1 MSKIPQGEWNA
12 IAARYQ
18 GGESISKIARSYGC
32 TPPAI
37 HYILKRNRQKPT
49 ELPEQPQA
57 IKPAETTQTRLV
69 RINAPDPVFPA
80 TEPGDK
86 DNDQPAGSTSVSSAG
101 AIQPSLANTSVRT
114 ENIPTGPALV
124 HAKVPEPTAINPPE
138 RLSNG
143 VLHMPQLRPS
153 PAEPAKS
160 PQFPGRLVGDAV
172 PPTPTSPG
180 TKRLDLG
187 GASSHHPEGSAAP
200 GLDSD
205 LHTRAETA
213 IALFR
218 SSFDAALAE
227 GSPEVRERL
236 RQAATDLMRVAARTT
251 MVLDRLNAS
260 NERSARTHNYPR
272 SALAGED
279 IKKLG

>member
-49 ELPEQPQA
+49 ELAGQPRA
-57 IKPAETTQTRLV
+57 IRPAEITQTQLV
-69 RINAPDPVFPA
+69 RMNAPDPIIA
-80 TEPGDK
+80 AAQSGNK
-86 DNDQPAGSTSVSSAG
+86 DNDQPAGSVSVSSVG
-101 AIQPSLANTSVRT
+101 GTQPSLANTSAKT
-114 ENIPTGPALV
+114 ENVPTGPALV
-124 HAKVPEPTAINPPE
+124 HAKLPEPIAANPPE

-143 VLHMPQLRPS
+143 VLRMPQLRPG
-153 PAEPAKS
+153 PAEPIKS
-160 PQFPGRLVGDAV
+160 SQFSGRLVGDA
-172 PPTPTSPG
+172 PPATPMPSAPKRPDVNGAPTSRP
-180 TKRLDLG
+180 RV
-187 GASSHHPEGSAAP
+187 AAAP

-205 LHTRAETA
+205 LQTRAETA

-227 GSPEVRERL
+227 SSPEVRERL

-260 NERSARTHNYPR
+260 NERAARTHNYPR

-279 IKKLG
+279 IK

>member
-18 GGESISKIARSYGC
+18 GGESISKIARSYSC

-49 ELPEQPQA
+49 ELAEQPQA
-57 IKPAETTQTRLV
+57 IKPAEITQTQLV
-69 RINAPDPVFPA
+69 RMSAPEPLFPR
-80 TEPGDK
+80 TESGDK
-86 DNDQPAGSTSVSSAG
+86 ANNEPASAATVSSSTET
-101 AIQPSLANTSVRT
+101 QPGSASANVGPKL
-114 ENIPTGPALV
+114 ENGPSGPALLRQSNP
-124 HAKVPEPTAINPPE
+124 APTAINAPG
-138 RLSNG
+138 RYSNG
-143 VLHMPQLRPS
+143 VPRPAQLRPS
-153 PAEPAKS
+153 APEPIKN
-160 PQFPGRLVGDAV
+160 PQFSGRLVGDAPPATPMPSV
-172 PPTPTSPG
+172 P
-180 TKRLDLG
+180 KRSDVNG
-187 GASSHHPEGSAAP
+187 AASSHPRVAVAAP

-227 GSPEVRERL
+227 GSLEVRERL

-279 IKKLG
+279 IK